1 MKAKKYCCLFLAVAL
16 VLLLMSAS
24 GCGKEKVTAKSL
36 MEEVSAN
43 MEEVESARMNLK
55 ADITMGMKQSGI
67 SMDLEMNMD
76 MDIESTKDP
85 AAAYIKGN
93 LSMNLMGINMEMES
107 YSVVEDGKAVSY
119 AGMAG
124 EWTRT
129 EAPIEN
135 GSEMAGIN
143 GMFAD
148 GTSFDLQKKT
158 EKIDGREVYVLEGEI
173 SGRYMEDVMEDM
185 SGTMGDIDWS
195 DMTMDVVL
203 KIDAKTKMPVEAVM
217 DCGDALSGLMEGA
230 MAAAGAGDAEVS
242 IDDFIMTCTYESFD
256 DVDEIVVPESVKK
269 AAGGSSN
276 TQSSLDSFLN
286 NSEPQSDIPS
296 SLPEQET
303 ESGQESE
310 AESGDTAPLQNA
322 DGTYTLTHFFGKDSS
337 VNVAV
342 PEGYEVSPYS
352 DSEYLTFT
360 DTSDQP
366 FNDIYIGYMLDD
378 DYTEEEMEEYYISDV
393 EYYEKDDSYSDV
405 EVQEK
410 KTVNVDGRDVSYV
423 KISYVYEKDSY
434 YVDYGIWTFLPDGGV
449 VQCEVTETSY
459 QTPCSVLDDSI
470 VETVMSGIS
479 E

>member
-1 MKAKKYCCLFLAVAL
+1 MKAKKYCRLFLATAL
-16 VLLLMSAS
+16 VFLLMWVS
-24 GCGKEKVTAKSL
+24 GCGKDKVTAKSL

-43 MEEVESARMNLK
+43 MEAVESASMNLK

-67 SMDLEMNMD
+67 SMNLEMKMD
-76 MDIESTKDP
+76 MDIESTMDP

-107 YSVVEDGKAVSY
+107 YNVVENGKAVSY
-119 AGMAG
+119 SGMAG

-129 EAPIEN
+129 EVPLED
-135 GSEMAGIN
+135 GSQMAGIN
-143 GMFAD
+143 GMFSD
-148 GTSFDLQKKT
+148 GTSFDLKKKT
-158 EKIDGREVYVLEGEI
+158 EKMDGREVYVLEGEI

-185 SGTMGDIDWS
+185 SGSMGDIDWS

-230 MAAAGAGDAEVS
+230 MAAAGVGDAEVS
-242 IDDFIMTCTYESFD
+242 IDDFVMTCTYESFD
-256 DVDEIVVPESVKK
+256 DVDEIVVPESVKR
-269 AAGGSSN
+269 AAGESGD
-276 TQSSLDSFLN
+276 TQSALDSFLN

-296 SLPEQET
+296 SLPEQGNGNE
-303 ESGQESE
+303 QAAESE
-310 AESGDTAPLQNA
+310 DTAPVQNA

-337 VNVAV
+337 VNIVV

-352 DSEYLTFT
+352 DSEYLTLT
-360 DTSDQP
+360 DTLGQP
-366 FNDIYIGYMLDD
+366 FNEIYIGYMLDD

-393 EYYEKDDSYSDV
+393 EYYETDASYSDIV
-405 EVQEK
+405 VQEK
-410 KTVNVDGRDVSYV
+410 KMVNVGGRDVSYV

-434 YVDYGIWTFLPDGGV
+434 YVDYGIWTFLPDGDV
-449 VQCEVTETSY
+449 VQCEVTERSY
-459 QTPCSVLDDSI
+459 QEPCSILDDGI
-470 VETVMSGIS
+470 VETVMSGIT